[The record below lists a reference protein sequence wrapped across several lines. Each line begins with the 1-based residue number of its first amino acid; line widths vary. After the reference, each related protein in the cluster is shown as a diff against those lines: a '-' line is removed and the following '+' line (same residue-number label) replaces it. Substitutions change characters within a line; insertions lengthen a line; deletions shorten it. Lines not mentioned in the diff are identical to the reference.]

1 MSRVTILGIPVD
13 ALTRS
18 QAVERIKSM
27 LGESRF
33 HHVMTPNSEM
43 MVEASKNPSFHQLL
57 NRTDLNIADS
67 AGLVWA
73 ARRTNQHLP
82 ERVTGVD
89 TVTDL
94 CTSLSSDHPVFLLG
108 AWGDTAERA
117 GEILKQKN
125 PILVIAGA
133 LSGSPKDEDAADII
147 TQINDSGAHVLL
159 VAFGAPKQ
167 DLWIDRHRDQLKHIR
182 VAIGVGGTFDFIA
195 GVHKRAPTLMQN
207 LGLEWLWRV
216 VREPQRLP
224 RIFKA
229 VIVFPWMVRQAH
241 HDAASLSTGPSTGSG
256 R

>member
-1 MSRVTILGIPVD
+1 MKRVIILGIPID

-18 QAVERIKSM
+18 QAVERIKAM

-43 MVEASKNPSFHQLL
+43 LVEASKNQSFHQLL

-73 ARRTNQHLP
+73 ARTTHQHLP

-108 AWGDTAERA
+108 AWDDTAKRA
-117 GEILKQKN
+117 GEIFKQKN
-125 PILVIAGA
+125 PQLVIAGA
-133 LSGSPKDEDAADII
+133 LSGSPKDPDAADII
-147 TQINDSGAHVLL
+147 KQINDSGAHVLL

-167 DLWIDRHRDQLKHIR
+167 DMWIDRYRNQLTTVR

-195 GVHKRAPTLMQN
+195 GVHKRAPVIFQN
-207 LGLEWLWRV
+207 LGIEWLWRV
-216 VREPQRLP
+216 VREPR
-224 RIFKA
+224 RIGRIINA
-229 VIVFPWMVRQAH
+229 VIVFP
-241 HDAASLSTGPSTGSG
+241 LSVIRYQTGNGKRKTDH
-256 R
+256 